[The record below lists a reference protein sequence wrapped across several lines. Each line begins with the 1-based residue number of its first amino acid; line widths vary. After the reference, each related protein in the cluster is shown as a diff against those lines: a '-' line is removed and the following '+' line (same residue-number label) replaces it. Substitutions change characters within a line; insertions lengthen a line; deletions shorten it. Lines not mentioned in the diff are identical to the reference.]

1 MKQAFKVHF
10 VVKLSM
16 FFFLSKWRRNSLS
29 VFQMLS
35 ISNGAPKLNG
45 ASIHYVELLIKLRC
59 RHFYSNQIIH
69 VFYWNTYKVLPNLD
83 RVCSWIGLKMRF
95 MLCMFFSLCSWTK
108 NLQQAIFFIERH
120 FGISFQKE
128 QRDYYMLWQ
137 ASILCI
143 KNLNTDTSK
152 ILYIDF
158 IWFGGLAHMI
168 KVKFNLNSTF
178 LNVLAYLRCYS
189 CFQKMHS
196 YIYTDVFCIY
206 MYKQMLCVY
215 SYTQYVHKTDFIEQI
230 LHEMTKRNDDYFKKI
245 SVLFAK
251 VLLQW

>member
-1 MKQAFKVHF
+1 
-10 VVKLSM
+10 M
-16 FFFLSKWRRNSLS
+16 FMNWVENEIHALYVFLIMFLNQKPSTSNFFLLSGTSVYRSK
-29 VFQMLS
+29 
-35 ISNGAPKLNG
+35 
-45 ASIHYVELLIKLRC
+45 
-59 RHFYSNQIIH
+59 
-69 VFYWNTYKVLPNLD
+69 
-83 RVCSWIGLKMRF
+83 
-95 MLCMFFSLCSWTK
+95 
-108 NLQQAIFFIERH
+108 
-120 FGISFQKE
+120 KE

-215 SYTQYVHKTDFIEQI
+215 STTVIHSTYIKPILSNRFYIKWQSGMMIISKRFPFCLPKCFYNDKHWVALVNIWNSISCTQWFDFCH
-230 LHEMTKRNDDYFKKI
+230 LNG
-245 SVLFAK
+245 
-251 VLLQW
+251 